1 MAVKPQ
7 FYGNELWAG
16 IEENGPCHLLFLRHD
31 PHPAGPPTGEEGSV
45 ARRNLAGKNRG
56 KARVSRLR
64 VFPRRFPQ
72 DPSTRRERK
81 SWRNYHTRQATFL
94 TVWTELQTFPAPTAL
109 PPGQQTSTSAPL
121 VTNESTAPRRPRHP
135 FHSSPLLSPS
145 PFTFFFLRKA
155 HRSVLSAPLARPGFE
170 MHSNLSTQTAF
181 IAFRVPLRPGFKS
194 YGFFF
199 SLAFLT
205 KEGYFVNYQ
214 LVQINKRYFHRKPHF
229 ILLKFDYKDG
239 EKGRKSKRKPQM
251 AFPFIAVNELYLCL
265 LKPQPWKS
273 ISVGLKNLTKI
284 IGLPFL
290 MQQPL
295 GTGWKDFFM
304 GSPAWIK
311 IMEIRYFIINYS
323 GRQSAC
329 HINSYLL
336 VAFNVAVLLDKGPRG
351 LSIELVL

>member
-1 MAVKPQ
+1 MA
-7 FYGNELWAG
+7 GNPLPFKACVLIPNSCNNQTPALLQRTLSRDRRKRHTLLTVLQTFICVLLVPTSEGGVSATKKSSRLKGGKQVLVVWKLTSPGFPVAVLTRSQHKERKKKLEEL
-16 IEENGPCHLLFLRHD
+16 
-31 PHPAGPPTGEEGSV
+31 PHP
-45 ARRNLAGKNRG
+45 
-56 KARVSRLR
+56 
-64 VFPRRFPQ
+64 
-72 DPSTRRERK
+72 
-81 SWRNYHTRQATFL
+81 RQATFF
-94 TVWTELQTFPAPTAL
+94 TTELQTFPAQTAR
-109 PPGQQTSTSAPL
+109 PPGQQTSNFGPTGDEWVHRTTVTSTPR
-121 VTNESTAPRRPRHP
+121 STAPRFPR
-135 FHSSPLLSPS
+135 FLHSLFSL
-145 PFTFFFLRKA
+145 LRKA

-170 MHSNLSTQTAF
+170 THFNLSTQKAF

-265 LKPQPWKS
+265 LKLQPWKS

-323 GRQSAC
+323 GR
-329 HINSYLL
+329 
-336 VAFNVAVLLDKGPRG
+336 
-351 LSIELVL
+351 

>member
-1 MAVKPQ
+1 ME
-7 FYGNELWAG
+7 EL
-16 IEENGPCHLLFLRHD
+16 
-31 PHPAGPPTGEEGSV
+31 PHP
-45 ARRNLAGKNRG
+45 
-56 KARVSRLR
+56 
-64 VFPRRFPQ
+64 
-72 DPSTRRERK
+72 
-81 SWRNYHTRQATFL
+81 RQATFL
-94 TVWTELQTFPAPTAL
+94 RSERNSKLSQL
-109 PPGQQTSTSAPL
+109 RLLCLLGSRQQLRPHWWQMSPQHHGDFNTP
-121 VTNESTAPRRPRHP
+121 STAPH
-135 FHSSPLLSPS
+135 FIPLLHSL
-145 PFTFFFLRKA
+145 FFFLRKA

-170 MHSNLSTQTAF
+170 MHFNLSTQTAF